1 MGMDKRIGKESLN
14 AGPGFGGSCFPKDL
28 LALAQVAKTFHTEC
42 QIIDSVISSN
52 NQRPYDMVKKIYYL
66 LNTSPISTH
75 IDMRQQQTPSALC
88 LDERQAKA
96 IKYSLPF
103 EINFSNKTIAVL
115 GLTFKA
121 GTDDIRSSA
130 AIKIIQILL
139 DREAIIQTF
148 DPMGM
153 PGTKKYLAA
162 LNYKN
167 IFYAQTAL
175 SACQNSDIILIT
187 TEWAEFKTLPWETI
201 KSQTKA
207 PIILDLRNILDA
219 DQLNSIGYRIQS
231 SYSFLESALTI
242 ESIVEL
248 ACKHKMPAICLA
260 DRGNL
265 FGSLEFALNC
275 AKAGIQAINGAL
287 INLVYAEREFCEIL
301 LIAKDN
307 IGYKNLLQ
315 LVSDS
320 FTKNDRKICNHIT
333 LDDLIKYNAGLIILS
348 GYADGIVGKNLIAK
362 KNELAIYW
370 ATKLQSIFGDRFYCE
385 IMRHNLDRCSKR
397 FPYLWNIAQ
406 KQF

>member
-219 DQLNSIGYRIQS
+219 DQLNSIGYR
-231 SYSFLESALTI
+231 YY
-242 ESIVEL
+242 
-248 ACKHKMPAICLA
+248 C
-260 DRGNL
+260 
-265 FGSLEFALNC
+265 
-275 AKAGIQAINGAL
+275 
-287 INLVYAEREFCEIL
+287 
-301 LIAKDN
+301 
-307 IGYKNLLQ
+307 IGY
-315 LVSDS
+315 
-320 FTKNDRKICNHIT
+320 
-333 LDDLIKYNAGLIILS
+333 G
-348 GYADGIVGKNLIAK
+348 
-362 KNELAIYW
+362 
-370 ATKLQSIFGDRFYCE
+370 
-385 IMRHNLDRCSKR
+385 
-397 FPYLWNIAQ
+397 
-406 KQF
+406 